1 VATETSENHLTIEQ
15 LAQRAGLSVR
25 NIRSHHARGLLP
37 PPEVRS
43 RVGYYGPEHEE
54 RLQLIRELQDEGL
67 KLEGVKRLLDES
79 RSTGEGLLR
88 VKQAA
93 EASAEKEEPEVVRL
107 DELRER
113 FGLDDERG
121 ASMLAK
127 AERLSVL
134 APLGDDLFEVA
145 SPSLLAAAEEA
156 NRLGMDLDSTI
167 EAIASVQR
175 HSTTVAKRFV
185 KLFLDDVWGPF
196 AAAGMPEDEWP
207 EITDA
212 MERLRPLAT
221 SALLAVFRQSMARE
235 VDATFAEIARR
246 LSKGKR

>member
-1 VATETSENHLTIEQ
+1 MENNLTIEQ

-43 RVGYYGPEHEE
+43 RVGYYGPEHED
-54 RLQLIRELQDEGL
+54 RLRLIRELQDEGL
-67 KLEGVKRLLDES
+67 KLDGVKRLLDES

-93 EASAEKEEPEVVRL
+93 EASAEREEPEVIRL

-121 ASMLAK
+121 AALLAK

-134 APLGDDLFEVA
+134 APLGHDLYEVS

-156 NRLGMDLDSTI
+156 HRLGMDLDSTI
-167 EAIASVQR
+167 EAIASVER

-196 AAAGMPEDEWP
+196 AEAGMPEDDWP

-212 MERLRPLAT
+212 MERLRPLAA
-221 SALLAVFRQSMARE
+221 SALLAVFRQAMARE
-235 VDATFAEIARR
+235 VDASFAEIARR

>member
-1 VATETSENHLTIEQ
+1 VENNLTIEQ

-43 RVGYYGPEHEE
+43 RVGYYGPEHED
-54 RLQLIRELQDEGL
+54 RLRLIRELQDEGL
-67 KLEGVKRLLDES
+67 KLDGVKRLLDES

-93 EASAEKEEPEVVRL
+93 EASAEREEPEVIRL

-121 ASMLAK
+121 AALLAK

-134 APLGDDLFEVA
+134 APLGHDLYEVS

-156 NRLGMDLDSTI
+156 HRLGMDLDSTI
-167 EAIASVQR
+167 EAIASVER

-185 KLFLDDVWGPF
+185 KLFLDDVWKPF
-196 AAAGMPEDEWP
+196 SDAGLPEERWP
-207 EITDA
+207 EIVETI
-212 MERLRPLAT
+212 ERLRPLA
-221 SALLAVFRQSMARE
+221 SEALLAVFHQAMTRE
-235 VDATFAEIARR
+235 VEDAF
-246 LSKGKR
+246 GKHLEGRAAA